1 MRHKYL
7 IQSLAVVSA
16 LTILAP
22 TSVQAQTKAAPP
34 TTSGAYDKLSLGNQ
48 KVASALYQAQT
59 STVATTAGGST
70 QAARPL
76 SLEQIA
82 AKRRSGQAWGQIFR
96 EMKALGL
103 VHEKSL
109 GQVVARYQ
117 QTTDAVPTVVASDN
131 GGGKSHALEVGS
143 NGYAS
148 GAAHGVG
155 KGGK

>member
-1 MRHKYL
+1 MRRHRL
-7 IQSLAVVSA
+7 IPGLVVVSV
-16 LTILAP
+16 LTIA
-22 TSVQAQTKAAPP
+22 TAAGAQVQTKPKPPGAP

-59 STVATTAGGST
+59 STVPTTAGGST

-109 GQVVARYQ
+109 GQVVARY
-117 QTTDAVPTVVASDN
+117 
-131 GGGKSHALEVGS
+131 
-143 NGYAS
+143 
-148 GAAHGVG
+148 
-155 KGGK
+155 